1 MNERK
6 INVLEVGEYKK
17 NLEDVTH
24 YIDDCINRI
33 YGGIKALTSQNII
46 EGEISNTLEDAYEE
60 LSKIRTEV
68 NEELDSFTGW
78 IGKNIEDTTLL
89 DERHARELENELNSM
104 DFFKDGY
111 TISGGN
117 AFLTGD
123 NNMKF
128 VSSTSKITESKSNG
142 EVATSSDATKATS
155 SDATKATSSDAT
167 KATSSDATKAT
178 SSDATKA
185 TSSDAT
191 KATSSDA
198 TKATS
203 SDATN
208 NSGVDVNSE
217 DQNKYIV
224 KEYRNADYRKINK
237 TDFITL
243 VHGATEN
250 KFNLKEF
257 KEINEGSSYQNFPFI
272 EDPDKGGVPSSPKE
286 FAIKRLDSN
295 YDSNSINSINKIPD
309 NKLAYQFVE
318 TYEIDGQKKSFSY
331 ISEKVPTNG
340 EHYKKVVSFLE
351 ENTNPNSQISRVF
364 NESGINIVE
373 KAD

>member
-46 EGEISNTLEDAYEE
+46 EGEISNTLENAYEE

-104 DFFKDGY
+104 EFFKDGY

-128 VSSTSKITESKSNG
+128 NSPNGTTKEDTTPTQSTATKDAAVKTDKNESKNLANDTYETSNESSSADG
-142 EVATSSDATKATS
+142 SKKVNDKTKGTIMGTGFERGAGGGDYELASSLSWLDKTKTYTPSEV
-155 SDATKATSSDAT
+155 
-167 KATSSDATKAT
+167 
-178 SSDATKA
+178 
-185 TSSDAT
+185 
-191 KATSSDA
+191 
-198 TKATS
+198 
-203 SDATN
+203 
-208 NSGVDVNSE
+208 VDKIQK
-217 DQNKYIV
+217 D
-224 KEYRNADYRKINK
+224 KEYHSDNN
-237 TDFITL
+237 
-243 VHGATEN
+243 
-250 KFNLKEF
+250 
-257 KEINEGSSYQNFPFI
+257 
-272 EDPDKGGVPSSPKE
+272 VPLMKKSDGTVANSIKE
-286 FAIKRLDSN
+286 FAADQYKDPYYKPVLDA
-295 YDSNSINSINKIPD
+295 INKHD
-309 NKLAYQFVE
+309 EKNLS
-318 TYEIDGQKKSFSY
+318 YEYIIKMNVDGQQKDWRYKTTENLTPNQVY
-331 ISEKVPTNG
+331 SEFNNYLKANTTKNSKVDFPYSG
-340 EHYKKVVSFLE
+340 EL
-351 ENTNPNSQISRVF
+351 
-364 NESGINIVE
+364 GINIE
-373 KAD
+373 TKDN

>member
-46 EGEISNTLEDAYEE
+46 EGEISNTLENAYEE

-104 DFFKDGY
+104 EFFKDGY

-128 VSSTSKITESKSNG
+128 NSPNGTTKENTTPTQSTATKDAAVKTDKNESKNLANDTNETSNESSSVDG
-142 EVATSSDATKATS
+142 NKKVNDKTKGTIMGTGFERGAGGGDYELASSLSWLDKTKTYTPSEV
-155 SDATKATSSDAT
+155 
-167 KATSSDATKAT
+167 
-178 SSDATKA
+178 
-185 TSSDAT
+185 
-191 KATSSDA
+191 
-198 TKATS
+198 
-203 SDATN
+203 
-208 NSGVDVNSE
+208 VDKIQK
-217 DQNKYIV
+217 D
-224 KEYRNADYRKINK
+224 KEYNSDN
-237 TDFITL
+237 
-243 VHGATEN
+243 N
-250 KFNLKEF
+250 
-257 KEINEGSSYQNFPFI
+257 
-272 EDPDKGGVPSSPKE
+272 VPLMKKSDGTAANSIKE
-286 FAIKRLDSN
+286 FAADQYKDPYYKPVLDAINNHDEKNLSYEYIIKMN
-295 YDSNSINSINKIPD
+295 
-309 NKLAYQFVE
+309 V
-318 TYEIDGQKKSFSY
+318 DGQQKDWRYKTTENLTPNQVY
-331 ISEKVPTNG
+331 SEFNNYLKANTTKNSKVDFPYSG
-340 EHYKKVVSFLE
+340 EL
-351 ENTNPNSQISRVF
+351 
-364 NESGINIVE
+364 GINIE
-373 KAD
+373 TKDN

>member
-46 EGEISNTLEDAYEE
+46 EGEISNTLENAYEE

-104 DFFKDGY
+104 EFFKDGY

-128 VSSTSKITESKSNG
+128 NSSNGTTKEDTTATQSTATNDDAVKTDKNESKNSSNDTN
-142 EVATSSDATKATS
+142 ETSNETSSADGNKKVNDKTKGTIMGTGFEREAGGGDYELASSLSWLDKTKTYTPSEVVDKIKKDREYYSDNNVPLMKKSDGTVANSIKDFASDQYKDPYYKPVLDAI
-155 SDATKATSSDAT
+155 
-167 KATSSDATKAT
+167 
-178 SSDATKA
+178 
-185 TSSDAT
+185 
-191 KATSSDA
+191 
-198 TKATS
+198 
-203 SDATN
+203 N
-208 NSGVDVNSE
+208 NHDEKNLSYEYIIKMNVDGQQK
-217 DQNKYIV
+217 DWRY
-224 KEYRNADYRKINK
+224 K
-237 TDFITL
+237 T
-243 VHGATEN
+243 TEN
-250 KFNLKEF
+250 LTPNQVYSEFNNYLKANTT
-257 KEINEGSSYQNFPFI
+257 KNSKVDFPY
-272 EDPDKGGVPSSPKE
+272 S
-286 FAIKRLDSN
+286 
-295 YDSNSINSINKIPD
+295 
-309 NKLAYQFVE
+309 
-318 TYEIDGQKKSFSY
+318 
-331 ISEKVPTNG
+331 G
-340 EHYKKVVSFLE
+340 EL
-351 ENTNPNSQISRVF
+351 
-364 NESGINIVE
+364 GINIE
-373 KAD
+373 TKDN

>member
-46 EGEISNTLEDAYEE
+46 EGEISNTLENAYEE

-104 DFFKDGY
+104 EFFKDGY

-128 VSSTSKITESKSNG
+128 NSPNGTTKEYNSSKSSADNNKEKDNNSKDSDKKSEENG
-142 EVATSSDATKATS
+142 KNSSNNKATDS
-155 SDATKATSSDAT
+155 NSTKVDTTD
-167 KATSSDATKAT
+167 KD
-178 SSDATKA
+178 
-185 TSSDAT
+185 
-191 KATSSDA
+191 
-198 TKATS
+198 
-203 SDATN
+203 N
-208 NSGVDVNSE
+208 NSNENNNYKPNNSTEVNDNVKSR
-217 DQNKYIV
+217 NLL
-224 KEYRNADYRKINK
+224 KEYNDKVGVQNTRSTDFANLVEINK
-237 TDFITL
+237 DNFTL
-243 VHGATEN
+243 
-250 KFNLKEF
+250 KDYKEF
-257 KEINEGSSYQNFPFI
+257 KDIINSGYTGNLPIIKETDSNGNL
-272 EDPDKGGVPSSPKE
+272 VTPSSIKD
-286 FAIKRLDSN
+286 FAKMRLSYTDN
-295 YDSNSINSINKIPD
+295 FNKDAFNSTINQISD
-309 NKLAYQFVE
+309 DKLRYQFVE

-331 ISEKVPTNG
+331 FSKEIPTYQ
-340 EHYKKVVSFLE
+340 EHYDKVYSFLE
-351 ENTNPNSQISRVF
+351 QNANSNSQIIRDGKD
-364 NESGINIVE
+364 SGINLVE
-373 KAD
+373 ID

>member
-46 EGEISNTLEDAYEE
+46 EGEISNTLENAYEE

-104 DFFKDGY
+104 EFFKDGY

-128 VSSTSKITESKSNG
+128 NSPNGTTKEDTTPTQSTATKDAAVKTDKNESKNLANDINETSNESSSADG
-142 EVATSSDATKATS
+142 NKKVNDKTKGTIMGTGFERGAGGGDYELSSSLSWLDKTKTYTPSEV
-155 SDATKATSSDAT
+155 
-167 KATSSDATKAT
+167 
-178 SSDATKA
+178 
-185 TSSDAT
+185 
-191 KATSSDA
+191 
-198 TKATS
+198 
-203 SDATN
+203 
-208 NSGVDVNSE
+208 VDKIQK
-217 DQNKYIV
+217 D
-224 KEYRNADYRKINK
+224 KEYNSDN
-237 TDFITL
+237 
-243 VHGATEN
+243 N
-250 KFNLKEF
+250 
-257 KEINEGSSYQNFPFI
+257 
-272 EDPDKGGVPSSPKE
+272 VPLMKKSDGTAANSIKE
-286 FAIKRLDSN
+286 FAADQYKDPYYKPVLDAINNHDEKNLSYEYIIKMN
-295 YDSNSINSINKIPD
+295 
-309 NKLAYQFVE
+309 V
-318 TYEIDGQKKSFSY
+318 DGQQKDWRYKTTENLTPNQVY
-331 ISEKVPTNG
+331 SEFNNYLKANTTKNSKVDFPYSG
-340 EHYKKVVSFLE
+340 EL
-351 ENTNPNSQISRVF
+351 
-364 NESGINIVE
+364 GINIE
-373 KAD
+373 TKDN

>member
-123 NNMKF
+123 NNMEF

-142 EVATSSDATKATS
+142 EV
-155 SDATKATSSDAT
+155 
-167 KATSSDATKAT
+167 
-178 SSDATKA
+178 A

>member
-46 EGEISNTLEDAYEE
+46 EGEISNTLENAYEE

-104 DFFKDGY
+104 EFFKDGY

-128 VSSTSKITESKSNG
+128 NSPNGTTKEDNTPTQSTATKDAAVKTDKNESKNLANDTNETSNESSSADG
-142 EVATSSDATKATS
+142 NKKVNDKTKGTIMGTGFERGAGGGDYELASSLSWLDKTKTYTPSEV
-155 SDATKATSSDAT
+155 
-167 KATSSDATKAT
+167 
-178 SSDATKA
+178 
-185 TSSDAT
+185 
-191 KATSSDA
+191 
-198 TKATS
+198 
-203 SDATN
+203 
-208 NSGVDVNSE
+208 VDKIQK
-217 DQNKYIV
+217 D
-224 KEYRNADYRKINK
+224 KEYNSDNNVPLMKK
-237 TDFITL
+237 SD
-243 VHGATEN
+243 
-250 KFNLKEF
+250 
-257 KEINEGSSYQNFPFI
+257 GSAANSI
-272 EDPDKGGVPSSPKE
+272 KE
-286 FAIKRLDSN
+286 FAADQYKDPYYKPVLDAINNHDEKNLSYEYIIKMN
-295 YDSNSINSINKIPD
+295 
-309 NKLAYQFVE
+309 V
-318 TYEIDGQKKSFSY
+318 DGQQKDWRYKTTENLTPNQVY
-331 ISEKVPTNG
+331 SEFNNYLKANTTKNSKVDFPYSG
-340 EHYKKVVSFLE
+340 ELGV
-351 ENTNPNSQISRVF
+351 
-364 NESGINIVE
+364 NIE
-373 KAD
+373 TKDN

>member
-46 EGEISNTLEDAYEE
+46 EGEISNTLENAYEE

-104 DFFKDGY
+104 EFFKDGY

-128 VSSTSKITESKSNG
+128 NSPNGTTKEDTTPTQSTATKDAAVKTDKNESKNLANDTNETSNESSSADG
-142 EVATSSDATKATS
+142 NKKVNDKTKGTIMGTGFERGAGGGDYELASSLSWLDKTKTYTPSEV
-155 SDATKATSSDAT
+155 
-167 KATSSDATKAT
+167 
-178 SSDATKA
+178 
-185 TSSDAT
+185 
-191 KATSSDA
+191 
-198 TKATS
+198 
-203 SDATN
+203 
-208 NSGVDVNSE
+208 VNKIQK
-217 DQNKYIV
+217 D
-224 KEYRNADYRKINK
+224 KEYHSDNN
-237 TDFITL
+237 
-243 VHGATEN
+243 
-250 KFNLKEF
+250 
-257 KEINEGSSYQNFPFI
+257 
-272 EDPDKGGVPSSPKE
+272 VPLMKKSDGTVANSIKE
-286 FAIKRLDSN
+286 FAADQYKDPYYKPVLDAINNHDEKNLSYEYIIKMN
-295 YDSNSINSINKIPD
+295 
-309 NKLAYQFVE
+309 V
-318 TYEIDGQKKSFSY
+318 DGQQKDWRYKTTENLTPNQVY
-331 ISEKVPTNG
+331 SEFNNYLKANTTKNSKVDFPYSG
-340 EHYKKVVSFLE
+340 EL
-351 ENTNPNSQISRVF
+351 
-364 NESGINIVE
+364 GINIE
-373 KAD
+373 TKDN

>member
-46 EGEISNTLEDAYEE
+46 EGEISNTLENAYEE

-104 DFFKDGY
+104 EFFKDGY

-128 VSSTSKITESKSNG
+128 NSPNGTTKEDTTPTQSTATKDAAVKTDKNESKNLANDTNETSNESSSADG
-142 EVATSSDATKATS
+142 NKKVNDKTKGTIMGTGFERGAGGGDYELSSSLSWLDKTKTYTPSEV
-155 SDATKATSSDAT
+155 
-167 KATSSDATKAT
+167 
-178 SSDATKA
+178 
-185 TSSDAT
+185 
-191 KATSSDA
+191 
-198 TKATS
+198 
-203 SDATN
+203 
-208 NSGVDVNSE
+208 VDKIQK
-217 DQNKYIV
+217 D
-224 KEYRNADYRKINK
+224 KEYNSDN
-237 TDFITL
+237 
-243 VHGATEN
+243 N
-250 KFNLKEF
+250 
-257 KEINEGSSYQNFPFI
+257 
-272 EDPDKGGVPSSPKE
+272 VPLMKKSDGTAANSIKE
-286 FAIKRLDSN
+286 FAADQYKDPYYKPVLDAINNHDEKNLSYEYIIKMN
-295 YDSNSINSINKIPD
+295 
-309 NKLAYQFVE
+309 V
-318 TYEIDGQKKSFSY
+318 DGQQKDWRYKTTENLTPNQVY
-331 ISEKVPTNG
+331 SEFNNYLKANTTKNSKVDFPYSG
-340 EHYKKVVSFLE
+340 EL
-351 ENTNPNSQISRVF
+351 
-364 NESGINIVE
+364 GINIE
-373 KAD
+373 TKDN

>member
-128 VSSTSKITESKSNG
+128 NSPNGTKEDNNSSDNNQAKDNNSKDSDKQEEIKKTTSK
-142 EVATSSDATKATS
+142 
-155 SDATKATSSDAT
+155 
-167 KATSSDATKAT
+167 
-178 SSDATKA
+178 
-185 TSSDAT
+185 
-191 KATSSDA
+191 
-198 TKATS
+198 
-203 SDATN
+203 
-208 NSGVDVNSE
+208 
-217 DQNKYIV
+217 
-224 KEYRNADYRKINK
+224 
-237 TDFITL
+237 
-243 VHGATEN
+243 
-250 KFNLKEF
+250 
-257 KEINEGSSYQNFPFI
+257 
-272 EDPDKGGVPSSPKE
+272 
-286 FAIKRLDSN
+286 
-295 YDSNSINSINKIPD
+295 
-309 NKLAYQFVE
+309 
-318 TYEIDGQKKSFSY
+318 
-331 ISEKVPTNG
+331 
-340 EHYKKVVSFLE
+340 
-351 ENTNPNSQISRVF
+351 
-364 NESGINIVE
+364 
-373 KAD
+373 